1 MDRRHVFAA
10 ALVACGL
17 VAYAIEHRPAPAP
30 TPEPTPALLNL
41 RGKAIGPTAS
51 ADLTTFSALCEEIAA
66 CLEWDGSQPEEQR
79 RIKTGA
85 ALEDLRVAAREAR
98 CRGVSLGAKQP
109 HIRDAV
115 KKFLDEAAG
124 TSGDSLT
131 PEERSLWVNAF
142 REVGRAAADAAK

>member
-1 MDRRHVFAA
+1 MDRRHIIAA
-10 ALVACGL
+10 ALVVCGL
-17 VAYAIEHRPAPAP
+17 VAYAIEHRPAPVP
-30 TPEPTPALLNL
+30 TPEPGPALLNL
-41 RGKAIGPTAS
+41 RGKAIGPTAA

-66 CLEWDGSQPEEQR
+66 CLEWDGMQKEP

-115 KKFLDEAAG
+115 KKFLDETAG
-124 TSGDSLT
+124 TSGGPFS
-131 PEERSLWVNAF
+131 PEERSLWITAF